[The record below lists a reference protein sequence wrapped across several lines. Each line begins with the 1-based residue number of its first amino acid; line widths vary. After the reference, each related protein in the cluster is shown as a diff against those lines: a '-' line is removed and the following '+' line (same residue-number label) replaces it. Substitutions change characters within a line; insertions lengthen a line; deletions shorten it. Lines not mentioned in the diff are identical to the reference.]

1 MLLLPLNMCLNVSCV
16 ILRASLKTFKNMPR
30 ECLNMVFHLWWC
42 GTCTPLPLPPA
53 RRAGAGGITV
63 QHWMLAC
70 DSTTTTTSQE
80 WTGNMI
86 AWWKINLAKKPR
98 GVSSYITMP
107 PQFSIKLEFGRRC
120 VCHWAAVGARH
131 RFSLGMTKSLAR
143 KAQLKKKGACVCCHS
158 STCSH

>member
-1 MLLLPLNMCLNVSCV
+1 MCLNVSCV

-107 PQFSIKLEFGRRC
+107 PQFSIKLEFGRLSSC
-120 VCHWAAVGARH
+120 WSAASFFTGDDKVTRKEGAI
-131 RFSLGMTKSLAR
+131 
-143 KAQLKKKGACVCCHS
+143 KKKGACVCCHS